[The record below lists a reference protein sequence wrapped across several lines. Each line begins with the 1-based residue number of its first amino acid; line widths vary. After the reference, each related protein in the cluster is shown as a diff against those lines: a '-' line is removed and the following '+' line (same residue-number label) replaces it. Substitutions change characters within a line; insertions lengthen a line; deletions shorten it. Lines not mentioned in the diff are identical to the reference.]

1 MANCDFLEY
10 RAAFADRLLCSGK
23 CRGTGQRT
31 GQQTN
36 AHCGV
41 HARNQQGNQRTDA
54 CAGSDNHCT
63 QQNIGLSVL
72 FQILKEGR
80 TCNQTDG
87 GHKQDQ
93 TETLDK
99 LEVEVDSVLRLNISN
114 PGSDAV
120 LAERHALEM
129 SHNQRNQE
137 NRSGSQRNALNVDL
151 AQQIAYNDDRKDK
164 EQHHDD
170 QKLRILTDYGHPLKE
185 TELPKYIQQALD
197 KALAEFLEERRRAAA
212 PKPKPIQF
220 DLSRLQNIRQ
230 AADTTRDKLL
240 VDEDVTQEPEPPVIA
255 APTPAPESE
264 HTPAQDSR
272 LSETE
277 TAFLRCLLDGTPYA
291 DLLRQR
297 NVMLSVL
304 VDHINETLFDDFGD
318 TVILFDGDTPEL
330 IEDYAEDV
338 AALLETSV

>member
-1 MANCDFLEY
+1 
-10 RAAFADRLLCSGK
+10 
-23 CRGTGQRT
+23 
-31 GQQTN
+31 
-36 AHCGV
+36 
-41 HARNQQGNQRTDA
+41 
-54 CAGSDNHCT
+54 
-63 QQNIGLSVL
+63 
-72 FQILKEGR
+72 
-80 TCNQTDG
+80 
-87 GHKQDQ
+87 
-93 TETLDK
+93 
-99 LEVEVDSVLRLNISN
+99 
-114 PGSDAV
+114 
-120 LAERHALEM
+120 
-129 SHNQRNQE
+129 
-137 NRSGSQRNALNVDL
+137 
-151 AQQIAYNDDRKDK
+151 
-164 EQHHDD
+164 
-170 QKLRILTDYGHPLKE
+170 
-185 TELPKYIQQALD
+185 
-197 KALAEFLEERRRAAA
+197 
-212 PKPKPIQF
+212 
-220 DLSRLQNIRQ
+220 
-230 AADTTRDKLL
+230 